1 MPQGRILV
9 VDDDSV
15 VRDLLAGILGRDH
28 EIVCAANGSQTLAA
42 LEAARGSG
50 SLPDLIMLDVEL
62 PDSDGFELCKRI
74 KSTPELIQIPVLFVT
89 ARSTAADETDAFD
102 IGAVDFITKP
112 FNPSVVRA
120 RVRTHME
127 LKRNRDALE
136 RLAYIDGMTG
146 LHNRRAFDEALARE
160 WRRLRRDS
168 EMLSIMLCDVDHFK
182 QYNDTYGHGAG
193 DECLRRIGAAL
204 KATSHRPADL
214 VARYGGEEFVLLL
227 PGTGLSGA
235 LGLAKSAAD
244 SIAALGIPHAKSP
257 AAPHVTLSMGVAAI
271 QVSADVN
278 PATVLDEADRQLY
291 AAKAAGRARAIG
303 IDLSPAAVKRG
314 RA

>member
-9 VDDDSV
+9 VDDDASV
-15 VRDLLAGILGRDH
+15 RELLSAILARDH
-28 EIVCAANGSQTLAA
+28 EIDCAGSGKQTLEM
-42 LEAARGSG
+42 LEAAQAQG

-74 KSTPELIQIPVLFVT
+74 KSTPGLLEIPVLFVT
-89 ARSTAADETDAFD
+89 ARATPADETDAFD

-136 RLAYIDGMTG
+136 RLAYIDGLTG
-146 LHNRRAFDEALARE
+146 LHNRRAFDEALNRE

-168 EMLSIMLCDVDHFK
+168 EVISIILCDVDHFK
-182 QYNDTYGHGAG
+182 QYNDTYGHGTG
-193 DECLRRIGAAL
+193 DECLRRVSAAL
-204 KATSHRPADL
+204 RAITQRPADL

-227 PGTGLSGA
+227 PGTAFAGA
-235 LGLAKSAAD
+235 HVLARAA
-244 SIAALGIPHAKSP
+244 AEAVVELKIPHAKSSAADHVTISLGVASARVIGDILP
-257 AAPHVTLSMGVAAI
+257 AAVIAA
-271 QVSADVN
+271 
-278 PATVLDEADRQLY
+278 ADRQLY
-291 AAKAAGRARAIG
+291 ASKSAGRARVSG
-303 IDLSPAAVKRG
+303 IDLGPDKS
-314 RA
+314 

>member
-1 MPQGRILV
+1 MRKGRILV

-28 EIVCAANGSQTLAA
+28 DIVSAANGGQTLAA
-42 LEAARGSG
+42 LEAGRAAG

-74 KSTPELIQIPVLFVT
+74 KSTPGLLEIPVLFVT

-136 RLAYIDGMTG
+136 RLAYIDGLTG

-160 WRRLRRDS
+160 WRRLRRDG
-168 EMLSIMLCDVDHFK
+168 EMLSVILCDVDHFK
-182 QYNDTYGHGAG
+182 QFNDMYGHGAG

-204 KATSHRPADL
+204 KATTQRPADL
-214 VARYGGEEFVLLL
+214 VARYGGEEFVMLL
-227 PGTGLSGA
+227 PGTGFAGA
-235 LGLAKSAAD
+235 QSLAKAAGD
-244 SIAALGIPHAKSP
+244 AVAALLIPHATSS
-257 AAPHVTLSMGVAAI
+257 AAPHVTVSLGVATA

-278 PATVLDEADRQLY
+278 PVTVLEAADRQLY
-291 AAKAAGRARAIG
+291 ASKAAGRARMSG
-303 IDLSPAAVKRG
+303 IDLSPAAAKRG
-314 RA
+314 RV